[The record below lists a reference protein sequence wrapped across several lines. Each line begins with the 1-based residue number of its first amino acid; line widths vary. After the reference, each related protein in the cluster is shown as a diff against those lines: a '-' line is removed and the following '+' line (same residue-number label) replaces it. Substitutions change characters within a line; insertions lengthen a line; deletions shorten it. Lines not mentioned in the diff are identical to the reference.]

1 MKLITK
7 RVHRTNATVADRLD
21 EVAQMLEEQK
31 ANVFRVAAYRSAAT
45 MLRGLDKPLDDIV
58 KTEGLEGLR
67 KLPGIGETLSH
78 FIHQLVITGRLP
90 MLDRLRGE
98 SDPVALLVSVPG
110 IGKRTAE
117 RLHDELG
124 IDTLEELEVAAHD
137 GRLAKVGIGEKRLT
151 GIRDSLATR
160 LGRVRTESL
169 EALKSEPSVSEIL
182 DVDREYRRKSSQGVL
197 PKITPRRFNLRH
209 EKWLPIL
216 HTSRGAHHYTA
227 MFSNTPRAHELNKT
241 SDWVVIYFDGRAGE
255 RQCTVITPAYGPL
268 AGKRIIR
275 GREPECMEHYLHPA
289 ARDVRSGK
297 IQDAFSI

>member
-1 MKLITK
+1 
-7 RVHRTNATVADRLD
+7 
-21 EVAQMLEEQK
+21 
-31 ANVFRVAAYRSAAT
+31 

-58 KTEGLEGLR
+58 KTEGLEGLQ
-67 KLPGIGETLSH
+67 KLPGIGETLSR
-78 FIHQLVITGRLP
+78 FIYQLIITGRLP

-98 SDPVALLVSVPG
+98 SDPVTLLLSVPG

-117 RLHDELG
+117 RLHNELG
-124 IDTLEELEVAAHD
+124 IDTLEELEMAAHD
-137 GRLAKVGIGEKRLT
+137 GRLTKVGIGEKRLT

-160 LGRVRTESL
+160 LGRVRAESL
-169 EALKSEPSVSEIL
+169 ETPKSEPSVSEIL
-182 DVDREYRRKSSQGVL
+182 DVDLEYRRKSNQGVL

-227 MFSNTPRAHELNKT
+227 MFSNTPRAHQLKKT
-241 SDWVVIYFDGRAGE
+241 FDWVVIYFDGRGGE
-255 RQCTVITPAYGPL
+255 RQCTVITSAYAPL
-268 AGKRIIR
+268 AGKRIIK